1 MAFSEDE
8 VIDWGPKSVWAV
20 VAAAAVV
27 VAVAVATFEN
37 VYLGNS
43 KVVAAVVC
51 PLLIK

>member
-1 MAFSEDE
+1 M
-8 VIDWGPKSVWAV
+8 IDWGPKLVWAV

-27 VAVAVATFEN
+27 VVAVATSEN

-43 KVVAAVVC
+43 KVVVAVVC